1 MNESTIT
8 RQVMFNLQRQY
19 PEIFFHKIADPR
31 IGGYSTGTR
40 AVDIVLCFK
49 GIFVGLEF
57 KIMKGRSIPLDR
69 IRENQLITLSE
80 IERAGG
86 VGLLAIVRYTNPR
99 SKSMFLIPHFMWTQM
114 IKTTKKKSVRL
125 DEYFKQYEVKQNRN
139 GMYVNWDFSPL
150 KKRVDDA
157 ISVLKF

>member
-69 IRENQLITLSE
+69 IRENQLITLS
-80 IERAGG
+80 
-86 VGLLAIVRYTNPR
+86 
-99 SKSMFLIPHFMWTQM
+99 
-114 IKTTKKKSVRL
+114 
-125 DEYFKQYEVKQNRN
+125 
-139 GMYVNWDFSPL
+139 
-150 KKRVDDA
+150 
-157 ISVLKF
+157 

>member
-1 MNESTIT
+1 
-8 RQVMFNLQRQY
+8 V
-19 PEIFFHKIADPR
+19 
-31 IGGYSTGTR
+31 
-40 AVDIVLCFK
+40 
-49 GIFVGLEF
+49 
-57 KIMKGRSIPLDR
+57 
-69 IRENQLITLSE
+69 RENQLITLSE

-86 VGLLAIVRYTNPR
+86 VGLLVIMRYSSPR

-114 IKTTKKKSVRL
+114 VKTTKKKSVRL

-139 GMYVNWDFSPL
+139 GMYVNWDFLPL